1 MAIGWG
7 IVGLGG
13 WADHTVAPAIK
24 QAKDTRFVG
33 IASRDK
39 ARAQQ
44 FAKYHGVE
52 HAYDNLADLLAN
64 KDLNAIYVA
73 TPNSLHA
80 ETVIAAAQ
88 RGIHV
93 MCAVAMAV
101 SEEDCI
107 AMVEAC
113 RRYNVRLGVDFQT
126 RWHPAFRALKQT
138 IDDGTIGKPVTARC
152 QLAGGGAGF
161 RPRQGWHVPNEGFLT
176 ANEPME
182 QRGVYGGQRSGVSG
196 SGDWKHDLSMRGAG
210 VLSGRG
216 MFGTD
221 ILRFYFGDVKEVNAF
236 ADVATAAHNQETY
249 VVANVAF
256 KSGVVASYDSAD
268 NTPFPDN
275 SVTVYGTKGTAVA
288 TGLQTSHSDGTLEVR
303 TDKGTI
309 VRNFYNHNMYVDEF
323 EAFHQAIRD
332 GKDPDPSG
340 VDGWKE
346 RQLTLAIRE
355 SAVKGATVKVSS

>member
-13 WADHTVAPAIK
+13 WADRTVAPAIK
-24 QAKDTRFVG
+24 QAKDTRLVG
-33 IASRDK
+33 VVSRDK
-39 ARAQQ
+39 ARAEK

-52 HAYDNLADLLAN
+52 HAYDNLASLLAN
-64 KDLNAIYVA
+64 KDVNAIYVA
-73 TPNSLHA
+73 TPNNLHA
-80 ETVIAAAQ
+80 EAVIPAAQ

-93 MCAVAMAV
+93 MSAVAMAV
-101 SEEDCI
+101 TEEDCI

-113 RRYNVRLGVDFQT
+113 RRHNVRLGVDFQT

-152 QLAGGGAGF
+152 QLAGGGAAF
-161 RPRQGWHVPNEGFLT
+161 RPRQGWHVPALGALT
-176 ANEPME
+176 DDDQQARRTGM
-182 QRGVYGGQRSGVSG
+182 SG
-196 SGDWKHDLSMRGAG
+196 SGDWKHDLRMRGAG

-221 ILRFYFGDVKEVNAF
+221 ILRFYFGDVREVSAF
-236 ADVATAAHNQETY
+236 ADVAIAAHNQETY
-249 VVANVAF
+249 VVANISF
-256 KSGVVASYDSAD
+256 RNGVVASYDSAE

-275 SVTVYGTKGTAVA
+275 SVTVYGTKGTAIA
-288 TGLQTSHSDGTLEVR
+288 TGLQTGHSEGSLEVR
-303 TDKGTI
+303 TDGGTL
-309 VRNFYNHNMYVDEF
+309 VRNFYNHNMYVEEF

-332 GKDPDPSG
+332 GTDPDPSG

-346 RQLTLAIRE
+346 RQLSLAIRE
-355 SAVKGATVKVSS
+355 SAVKGATVKVSC